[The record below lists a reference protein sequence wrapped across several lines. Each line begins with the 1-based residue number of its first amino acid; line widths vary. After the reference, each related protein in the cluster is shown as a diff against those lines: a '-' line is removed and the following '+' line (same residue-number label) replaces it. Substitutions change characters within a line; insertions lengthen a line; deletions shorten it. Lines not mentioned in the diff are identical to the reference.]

1 MITKLDEFLCHQI
14 VSSFDEV
21 YTTDQQWYDRL
32 WLTAH
37 DNSGKILIDVGFGK
51 YINRNVMDA
60 HGGVTMEDR
69 TQYTVRASRELWPD
83 LDSVEV
89 GPLRYEVL
97 EPLRKIHVCLK
108 ENDYG
113 ISFEMEFE
121 GQMVPWDEEPSHHRL
136 PGIMTVHSRRYYQF
150 GHVNGKVTVEGKAY
164 EINKDTWWGQRDRSW
179 GIRPIGVPRPGG
191 WWSRADAGVPESGL
205 QPWPHIPGLFFHY
218 LFVQFKDYG
227 LVFTFSEAPDGTP
240 AGAHGGMVYRFGDN
254 RFPVP
259 VTDVQHKFE
268 FLPGS
273 RRVKSIELIV
283 TTADG
288 TKRDILVKP
297 LNVFYART
305 GGYLDGYKGWVQGK
319 WRGPFAIDGERLDLA
334 DPKVRD
340 ELQGA
345 VDDTMCEF
353 RCGDD
358 VGYGILEPFVIGEL
372 PKYGFKA

>member
-1 MITKLDEFLCHQI
+1 MITKFDEFLCHQT
-14 VSSFDEV
+14 VSTFDEV

-37 DNSGKILIDVGFGK
+37 DNYGRFLIDVGFGK

-60 HGGVTMEDR
+60 HGGVTVENT
-69 TQYTVRASRELWPD
+69 TQYTVRASRELGSD
-83 LDSVEV
+83 FDSVQV
-89 GPLRYEVL
+89 GPLSYEVL
-97 EPLRKIHVCLK
+97 EPLKKVYVCLK

-113 ISFEMEFE
+113 ISFDMEFE
-121 GQMVPWDEEPSHHRL
+121 GKMTPWDEEPSHHRL

-150 GHVNGKVTVEGKAY
+150 GHLSGKLTVEGQVY

-191 WWSRADAGVPESGL
+191 LWAREDAGEPESGL

-218 LFVQFKDYG
+218 LFMQFKDYG
-227 LVFTFSEAPDGTP
+227 LVFTFSEGLFGDP
-240 AGAHGGMVYRFGDN
+240 AGARGCLVYPLGDN

-259 VTDVQHKFE
+259 VTDVQHQFE
-268 FLPGS
+268 FFPGS
-273 RRVKSIELIV
+273 RRVKSIELVV

-288 TKRDILVKP
+288 AKREISVRP
-297 LNVFYART
+297 LNVYYARA
-305 GGYLDGYKGWVQGK
+305 GGYLDGYKGWVHGK
-319 WRGPFAIDGERLDLA
+319 WRGPYAIDGEKLDLT
-334 DPKVRD
+334 DPEVRND
-340 ELQGA
+340 LSGA